1 MVQIVKRLKQYGV
14 KAVNYKNVKYEGLG
28 YSRECDRLRGFFTK
42 DGHIQ
47 VGELIN
53 IANNSA
59 SSEDVLKL
67 KMRLLGMKEEEIE
80 EYLLNT
86 FFAK

>member
-1 MVQIVKRLKQYGV
+1 MKEYGV
-14 KAVNYKNVKYEGLG
+14 DAVNYEKIKYEGLG

-42 DGHIQ
+42 NGKIQ

-53 IANNSA
+53 IASNSTN
-59 SSEDVLKL
+59 SKDVLKL

-80 EYLLNT
+80 EYLLKT
-86 FFAK
+86 FFIK